1 METNWYTDFRATNH
15 VTSDLEKLSIHNKYT
30 GGDQI
35 HTANGAA
42 MEISHIAQY
51 IVNNGSCKL
60 HLKNVLYVPEA
71 NKNFVSVDHIASDNS
86 AFIESHPKFL

>member
-1 METNWYTDFRATNH
+1 MNRYTDFGVTDH
-15 VTSDLEKLSIHNKYT
+15 VTSDLEKLSIYNKYT

-51 IVNNGSCKL
+51 IVNTGSRKF

-71 NKNFVSVDHIASDNS
+71 NKNIVSVDHITSDNS
-86 AFIESHPKFL
+86 EFIEFHPKFL